1 MCPQETRLKKRKC
14 SLCRKEF
21 EPEDVESL
29 RLVRDEENDR
39 TYHRACLL
47 VQFNRMSLRVMP
59 YKELTLEELRLR
71 LKSLVIQTQKEMV
84 SYRGVETS
92 LRDRLIGAWAE
103 LWLRAPEREL
113 DVEWV
118 MNAQTQR
125 KETSDADVKRA

>member
-1 MCPQETRLKKRKC
+1 
-14 SLCRKEF
+14 
-21 EPEDVESL
+21 
-29 RLVRDEENDR
+29 
-39 TYHRACLL
+39 
-47 VQFNRMSLRVMP
+47 MP